1 MKYVKIKRYNLK
13 SNCGTTLQKFYN
25 PYKEQVYKLNLEHE
39 KHNNQN
45 QNKSSLSN
53 SLNIKKTNNNNKYY
67 RVLEINEFL
76 NSVEKI
82 KKILPDIKIVNSKSN
97 YKVEDKLFKRYE
109 HQELENIFK
118 EKMRK
123 NSNKKEE
130 LMKELYMLRNDLKEI
145 EDNISDITLDLN
157 IFNDVNK
164 YLCIRNE
171 NKNKKKFKR
180 RSRYFKTLKIN
191 KKIFESDSDIK
202 KELNNSK
209 ENNTPRNRINSMDK
223 NEIFN
228 FNSDSNNETA
238 KTNIYNSVNSTINI
252 KINNMKIISYINKNK
267 KSKMI
272 SLNSKLTEL
281 KKKKKEIT
289 KEIKLLEE
297 EKKKINLE
305 NEEIKM
311 KLYNHYLRLLKEGE
325 DSRNDGLSW
334 IIKEIFSLGK
344 NVLISYLPK
353 FLDEYGIAFLFQQA
367 KIYEKLDNCEQKI
380 ISIKKEL
387 TNLGVVKNFEKT
399 ESIWKKVEG
408 TEFLGNDFKKTYS
421 NEPIKNKIINKLKC
435 KHLFKSIINK
445 RYINNNYSNYNNMTK
460 SNENSFNNIIKNLN
474 SYSSNKQNLLIS
486 RNESINSKDNRI
498 LSFSSRKSYILN
510 YNLKQI
516 QKYKHNLS
524 INEIKKLLKDT
535 KIKVDKKIIDKI
547 REYMEINKTKKKI
560 KKLLIEMRNEEIQR
574 ILDEYSKRSYY
585 QRFMVE
591 KNIVLSALIG
601 EDNLG
606 EINKQLVNGKI
617 YFNKN
622 FLNK

>member
-1 MKYVKIKRYNLK
+1 MKYTIIKKYYLK
-13 SNCGTTLQKFYN
+13 SNCGITLQIFYN
-25 PYKEQVYKLNLEHE
+25 PYKEQVYKLNLENKE
-39 KHNNQN
+39 HNIRNQS
-45 QNKSSLSN
+45 KSSLSN
-53 SLNIKKTNNNNKYY
+53 SLNFKNNANNNKYY

-82 KKILPDIKIVNSKSN
+82 KKFLPDIKIVNSKNN

-123 NSNKKEE
+123 NNNKKEE
-130 LMKELYMLRNDLKEI
+130 LMKELCVLRNDLKEI

-171 NKNKKKFKR
+171 NKNKKKFKS
-180 RSRYFKTLKIN
+180 RSRYYKTLKIN

-209 ENNTPRNRINSMDK
+209 DNNTPRNNINSMDK

-228 FNSDSNNETA
+228 FNSDSNNETT
-238 KTNIYNSVNSTINI
+238 KTYIYNGVDSTFNI
-252 KINNMKIISYINKNK
+252 KNNNMKIISYINKNK

-272 SLNSKLTEL
+272 SLNSKLIAL

-289 KEIKLLEE
+289 EEIKLLEE
-297 EKKKINLE
+297 NKKKINLE
-305 NEEIKM
+305 NEEMKI

-325 DSRNDGLSW
+325 DSRSDGLSW

-367 KIYEKLDNCEQKI
+367 KIYEKLDNYEQKI
-380 ISIKKEL
+380 INIKKEL
-387 TNLGVVKNFEKT
+387 TNLGIVKNFEKT
-399 ESIWKKVEG
+399 EGIWKKVEG

-421 NEPIKNKIINKLKC
+421 NEPIKNKIINKLRGKF
-435 KHLFKSIINK
+435 LFKSIINK
-445 RYINNNYSNYNNMTK
+445 RYINNNYNNYNK
-460 SNENSFNNIIKNLN
+460 SIKSSEYSFNNNIKNLN
-474 SYSSNKQNLLIS
+474 FSSSNKQKLLIS

-510 YNLKQI
+510 YNLKQV
-516 QKYKHNLS
+516 QKYRHNLS

-547 REYMEINKTKKKI
+547 REYMEINKEKKKI
-560 KKLLIEMRNEEIQR
+560 KKLLIEMRNDEIQR

-606 EINKQLVNGKI
+606 EINKQFVNGKI

>member
-1 MKYVKIKRYNLK
+1 
-13 SNCGTTLQKFYN
+13 
-25 PYKEQVYKLNLEHE
+25 
-39 KHNNQN
+39 
-45 QNKSSLSN
+45 
-53 SLNIKKTNNNNKYY
+53 
-67 RVLEINEFL
+67 
-76 NSVEKI
+76 
-82 KKILPDIKIVNSKSN
+82 
-97 YKVEDKLFKRYE
+97 
-109 HQELENIFK
+109 
-118 EKMRK
+118 
-123 NSNKKEE
+123 
-130 LMKELYMLRNDLKEI
+130 MLRNDLKEI

-202 KELNNSK
+202 KELDNSK
-209 ENNTPRNRINSMDK
+209 ENNTPRNIINSMDK

-238 KTNIYNSVNSTINI
+238 KTNIYNSVNSAINI

-267 KSKMI
+267 KSKII

-289 KEIKLLEE
+289 EEIKLLEE

-325 DSRNDGLSW
+325 DSRSDGLSW

>member
-39 KHNNQN
+39 NHNNQN

-130 LMKELYMLRNDLKEI
+130 LMKELYVLRNDLKEI

-180 RSRYFKTLKIN
+180 RSRYYKTLKIN
-191 KKIFESDSDIK
+191 KKIFESDSDIQ

-209 ENNTPRNRINSMDK
+209 ENNTPRNIINSMDK

-238 KTNIYNSVNSTINI
+238 KTNIYNSVNSAINI

-289 KEIKLLEE
+289 EEIKLLEE

-325 DSRNDGLSW
+325 DSRSDGLSW

-435 KHLFKSIINK
+435 KYLFKSKINK